1 MRRKKRRGGQAGDDS
16 EIAGVAG
23 VAEKVGD
30 RLHTKLRQRNSPTSL
45 VDLVGGQQRGSSE
58 LSVVDET
65 SDLKN
70 ASSIF
75 NHIYYSMHRHSIS
88 I

>member
-1 MRRKKRRGGQAGDDS
+1 VRRKKRRGGQAGDDS
-16 EIAGVAG
+16 EIAEI
-23 VAEKVGD
+23 AEKVGD

-70 ASSIF
+70 ALSIF